1 MAMPASSP
9 PLMTAEEIL
18 DLDPPGKSTEL
29 VRGHLIVSEP
39 PSTRHGVAAARLS
52 YLIADYVYRNAL
64 GVVCGQDTGF
74 HIATNPDTVRAP
86 DVAFVRRER
95 AALIPETG
103 YARLSPDLVVEIVS
117 PGDRPGELLSKVGD
131 WLDAGTPLVWVIDA
145 ARRQA
150 RIHREDGSVAL
161 VAADGLLDGEEAL
174 RGFSCALAE
183 VFR

>member
-103 YARLSPDLVVEIVS
+103 YARLGFTARMGASHSLRLTVCS
-117 PGDRPGELLSKVGD
+117 MGRRRCGAS
-131 WLDAGTPLVWVIDA
+131 A
-145 ARRQA
+145 ARWR
-150 RIHREDGSVAL
+150 RCSGSGVQPVRNGAT
-161 VAADGLLDGEEAL
+161 VEGAHD
-174 RGFSCALAE
+174 R
-183 VFR
+183 